1 VSDKPDIDK
10 GFERVLSAFL
20 GDELSPPGEE
30 CPHPGFLAA
39 YYENRLD
46 GAETERL
53 DRHLAGCR
61 ACQEQVAALVRLD
74 PTPTAEVAPAA
85 PLEPVEPLEERRSW
99 GWRWV
104 AAPVALA
111 ATALIAVTITHRYA
125 ATIGEVSRRAVD
137 SGPREM
143 PVGEAATAARDDAT
157 DRSTVS
163 SAAKPDEGGA
173 GTTGG
178 FAAAKPEL
186 EGVRADTTAAATEP
200 RPEVPSTRSLDL
212 PDAASA
218 GREGS
223 PTEMTAASATSERT
237 GANGAATEGQQQPR
251 PTAGKLAGA
260 RDQALA
266 KAQAAATVPATED
279 ARPVLVTPR
288 SSRKVAWRLR
298 GEAIDRSDDAGT
310 TWRSQASDTAGRLL
324 SGSAPSAKVC
334 WVVGEGGVVLRTTDG
349 EHWVPVESPTE
360 EDLVEIVARNA
371 STAVVEAASGRR
383 FSTRDGG
390 RSWSAP

>member
-20 GDELSPPGEE
+20 GDELSPSGEE

-46 GAETERL
+46 GDETEHL

-61 ACQEQVAALVRLD
+61 ACQEQVATLVRLD

-99 GWRWV
+99 GWRWI

-125 ATIGEVSRRAVD
+125 ETIGEASRRAVG

-143 PVGEAATAARDDAT
+143 PVGEAATAARNDAT
-157 DRSTVS
+157 DRATVS

-178 FAAAKPEL
+178 FAAAKPAL
-186 EGVRADTTAAATEP
+186 EGMPPDTTAAAPAP
-200 RPEVPSTRSLDL
+200 RPEVPSTRMLDL

-218 GREGS
+218 GREGA
-223 PTEMTAASATSERT
+223 PTEATAASATREPT
-237 GANGAATEGQQQPR
+237 GPNGAATEVQQQPR
-251 PTAGKLAGA
+251 PTAGKLAVA
-260 RDQALA
+260 RDQVLA
-266 KAQAAATVPATED
+266 RARAAPPAPTTED
-279 ARPVLVTPR
+279 ARLVLIAPR

-298 GEAIDRSDDAGT
+298 GAAIDRSDDGGT
-310 TWRSQASDTAGRLL
+310 TWRSQASNTAGRLL

-334 WVVGEGGVVLRTTDG
+334 WVVGDGGVVLRTTDG

-360 EDLVEIVARNA
+360 EDLVKIVARNA
-371 STAVVEAASGRR
+371 KTAVVTAASGRR